1 MSDSGGFTT
10 SRRIPAD
17 AEQVY
22 AAFVDPEK
30 LEHWFVVD
38 GFRTP
43 ADRMRVDARPGG
55 RLEAV
60 MISDADGTEIPFGFA
75 YAELEPPHRLV
86 LRFDEPA
93 EVVTI
98 TIRDAGAGDAVEVDY
113 DFVRTPAPTPDGVVA
128 ARAGADDMLG
138 RIAAGVAS
146 GVI

>member
-17 AEQVY
+17 AERVY
-22 AAFVDPEK
+22 AAFVEPAK
-30 LEHWFVVD
+30 LEQWFVVD
-38 GFRTP
+38 GFHTP

-55 RLEAV
+55 RMEAV
-60 MISDADGTEIPFGFA
+60 MVGDADGTEIPFGFE

-93 EVVTI
+93 EVVTL
-98 TIRDAGAGDAVEVDY
+98 TIRDDGDAVELSY
-113 DFVRTPAPTPDGVVA
+113 DFVRTPAPSAEEA
-128 ARAGADDMLG
+128 AAAQVGADDMLG

-146 GVI
+146 GSI